1 MNKLE
6 ENKKELER
14 IINSKMEDIVNLLEL
29 FQGQLSLTDILN
41 QDIPI
46 LNGLRQAK
54 NRINGEIQR
63 ERERQ
68 QGK

>member
-1 MNKLE
+1 
-6 ENKKELER
+6 
-14 IINSKMEDIVNLLEL
+14 MEDIVAMLDL

-54 NRINGEIQR
+54 SKLNGEINK

-68 QGK
+68 QQRILNQQQQNQKK